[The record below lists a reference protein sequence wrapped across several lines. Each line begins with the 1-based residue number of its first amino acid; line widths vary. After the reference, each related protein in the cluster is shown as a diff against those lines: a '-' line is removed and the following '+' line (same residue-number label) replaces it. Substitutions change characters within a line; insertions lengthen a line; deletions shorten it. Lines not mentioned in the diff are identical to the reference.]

1 MTATLSQLHANPLQ
15 DQASSVIYPSR
26 DGEPVAETYDHLYAL
41 FVTLEVLRQ
50 YLLGQQA
57 TVLANQF
64 LYYAENFP
72 KLRVAS
78 DVMVIFGV
86 KPGGR
91 DNFKVW
97 EEKAIPSVVFEVT
110 SKGTRQQDESS
121 KYDLYEGLGVTEYWQ
136 FDPKGE
142 WIDTHL
148 KGYRLVDG
156 NYRAITDSISQ
167 VLQLRLEHEAGLI
180 VFYQLE
186 TGKRLLSPDEL
197 RIQVEQA
204 AKQADQEAERAEQEA
219 KRAEQTAKRV
229 EKLAEKL
236 RSLGISLDEV

>member
-15 DQASSVIYPSR
+15 DKTSSKVVYPSG
-26 DGEPVAETYDHLYAL
+26 DGKPVAETYDHLYAL
-41 FVTLEVLRQ
+41 LVTLEVLRQ

-72 KLRVAS
+72 KLRVAP

-86 KPGGR
+86 EPGGR
-91 DNFKVW
+91 DSFKVW
-97 EEKAIPSVVFEVT
+97 EEKAIPSVIFEMT
-110 SKGTRQQDESS
+110 SKGTRQKDESS
-121 KYDLYEGLGVTEYWQ
+121 KHDLYEGLGVTEYWQ

-142 WIDTHL
+142 WIATHL

-156 NYRAITDSISQ
+156 SYSAITDNTSQ
-167 VLQLRLEHEAGLI
+167 VLQLRLEHEDGLI
-180 VFYQLE
+180 VFYQLK
-186 TGKRLLSPDEL
+186 TGERLLSPDEL
-197 RIQVEQA
+197 RLQAEQA
-204 AKQADQEAERAEQEA
+204 AKQAEQAVQRA
-219 KRAEQTAKRV
+219 

-236 RSLGISLDEV
+236 RSLGIDPDEV